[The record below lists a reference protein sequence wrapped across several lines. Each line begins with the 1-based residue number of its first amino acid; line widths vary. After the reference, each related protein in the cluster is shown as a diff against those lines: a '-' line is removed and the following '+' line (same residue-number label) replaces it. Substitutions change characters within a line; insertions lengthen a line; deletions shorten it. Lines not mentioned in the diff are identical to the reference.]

1 MSRVITVALLSAA
14 LGAGGAAVIFFQWNV
29 PGAKQAPVASSLAVV
44 DLAGIV
50 ERQRAAVIRAAR
62 DPESAESMMAERLV
76 RLAAV
81 LAEAG
86 QTRVILNKPA
96 VVSGTVGDLTGE
108 IEERLKQEGSD
119 AREGLR

>member
-1 MSRVITVALLSAA
+1 MSRLIAVAFLSAA
-14 LGAGGAAVIFFQWNV
+14 LGAAGAAAALFQWDA
-29 PGAKQAPVASSLAVV
+29 PRAKQDPGSALAVV

-86 QTRVILNKPA
+86 RTRVILNKPA
-96 VVSGTVGDLTGE
+96 VVSGTVGDLTRE
-108 IEERLKQEGSD
+108 IEERLKREGND
-119 AREGLR
+119 AREPSR

>member
-1 MSRVITVALLSAA
+1 MPRLITVALFSAA
-14 LGAGGAAVIFFQWNV
+14 LGAAGAAAVLFQWDV
-29 PGAKQAPVASSLAVV
+29 TRAKRDPGAFLAVV

-50 ERQRAAVIRAAR
+50 ERQRAAVIRVAR
-62 DPESAESMMAERLV
+62 DPESAESMMAERLM

-96 VVSGTVGDLTGE
+96 VVSGTLIDLTGE
-108 IEERLKQEGSD
+108 IEERLKREGSD
-119 AREGLR
+119 AREPSR

>member
-14 LGAGGAAVIFFQWNV
+14 LGAAGAAAVLFQWDV
-29 PGAKQAPVASSLAVV
+29 PRAKQEPGASLAVV

-62 DPESAESMMAERLV
+62 DPESAESMMAERLM
-76 RLAAV
+76 RLASV

-86 QTRVILNKPA
+86 QTRLILNKAA
-96 VVSGTVGDLTGE
+96 VVSGTVGDLTAE
-108 IEERLKQEGSD
+108 IEERLK
-119 AREGLR
+119 

>member
-1 MSRVITVALLSAA
+1 MSRVITVALLGAV
-14 LGAGGAAVIFFQWNV
+14 LGAAGAAAVLLKWDV
-29 PGAKQAPVASSLAVV
+29 PKVRQDPITSLAVV

-96 VVSGTVGDLTGE
+96 VVSGTLGDLTVE
-108 IEERLKQEGSD
+108 IEERLKREGSD
-119 AREGLR
+119 AREPSR

>member
-1 MSRVITVALLSAA
+1 MPRLVTVVFFSAA
-14 LGAGGAAVIFFQWNV
+14 LGAAGAAAVLLQWDV
-29 PGAKQAPVASSLAVV
+29 PGAKRDPDAFLAVV

-50 ERQRAAVIRAAR
+50 ERQRAAVIRTAR

-76 RLAAV
+76 RLASV

-86 QTRVILNKPA
+86 QTRLILNKPA

-108 IEERLKQEGSD
+108 IEERLRREGSD
-119 AREGLR
+119 AREPSR